1 MKIRT
6 MIAVAAT
13 VAVVGGIF
21 AWKEYNRGVAGVSDM
36 ATVAQVQAPDLLAE
50 FAADEAAATAKYVG
64 TTEQAIEVSGP
75 IRSMENA
82 DDGKVTIVLETDD
95 ALAGIVCEF
104 AAADVPETWR
114 AGATVTVKGICTGML
129 MDVVLV
135 RCVPVQ

>member
-1 MKIRT
+1 MRIKT
-6 MIAVAAT
+6 MIAVAAA

-21 AWKEYNRGVAGVSDM
+21 ALKEYNRGAADVADM
-36 ATVAQVQAPDLLAE
+36 TSVAKLPASELLAE
-50 FAADEAAATAKYVG
+50 FAADEVAATARFVG

-75 IRSMENA
+75 IRSMEDA
-82 DDGKVTIVLETDD
+82 DDGKVNVVLETDD
-95 ALAGIVCEF
+95 ALAGVVCEF

-114 AGATVTVKGICTGML
+114 AGSEVTVKGICTGML

>member
-1 MKIRT
+1 MKIKT

-21 AWKEYNRGVAGVSDM
+21 AWTEYSRGVAGVEDM
-36 ATVAQVQAPDLLAE
+36 TSVAKLQAPELLAE
-50 FAADEAAATAKYVG
+50 FAADEADATAKFVG
-64 TTEQAIEVSGP
+64 TKEQAIEVTGT

-82 DDGKVTIVLETDD
+82 DDGKVTVVLETDD

-104 AAADVPETWR
+104 AASDVPETWR

-135 RCVPVQ
+135 RCAPVQ